1 MSDNPDHSLK
11 KRRSNPGINMSI
23 LTTWSVIS
31 IIMTIVSLSVLT
43 LSSSIQLGLISPI
56 VPSSTFAELQQH
68 QQHQHEGRDQ
78 DQIVVLSLNRTSM
91 LPLTLSE
98 GISSKLLLTMMLKI
112 IQS

>member
-43 LSSSIQLGLISPI
+43 LSSIQLGLISPI